1 MKFVRVG
8 NFFATFATMVAT
20 FATMVAEV
28 ATMVAEVAKPHILL
42 MKYIFCLSAISLKLK
57 ELVILAQSLKNLKN
71 TYHIGSTSIFNSIKL
86 TIQNLQHYLQHDL

>member
-42 MKYIFCLSAISLKLK
+42 MKYIFCLNAISLKLK
-57 ELVILAQSLKNLKN
+57 ELVILAQSLKNLKI
-71 TYHIGSTSIFNSIKL
+71 YKHISYWFR
-86 TIQNLQHYLQHDL
+86 

>member
-42 MKYIFCLSAISLKLK
+42 MKYIFCLNAISLKLE
-57 ELVILAQSLKNLKN
+57 ELVILAQSL
-71 TYHIGSTSIFNSIKL
+71 
-86 TIQNLQHYLQHDL
+86 

>member
-28 ATMVAEVAKPHILL
+28 GTMVAEVATMVAKVAKPHILL
-42 MKYIFCLSAISLKLK
+42 MKYIFCLNAISLKLK
-57 ELVILAQSLKNLKN
+57 ELVILAQSLKNLKI
-71 TYHIGSTSIFNSIKL
+71 YKHISYWFR
-86 TIQNLQHYLQHDL
+86 